1 MVDFNRASDMPA
13 AINTLERYVA
23 HGVLTLNNLF
33 SSLTYQELPGALL
46 ERVCDVN
53 IVTAADGTRRLIAR
67 VAIPLDP
74 SYVVS
79 TGPKLWT
86 FAQEFSEATIPAAYK
101 VD

>member
-1 MVDFNRASDMPA
+1 MVDFNRATDMPA

-33 SSLTYQELPGALL
+33 SALTYQELPGALL

-53 IVTAADGTRRLIAR
+53 IVTAADGTTRLIAR
-67 VAIPLDP
+67 ISLPLDP
-74 SYVVS
+74 AYITS
-79 TGPKLWT
+79 TTQKLWT
-86 FAQEFSEATIPAAYK
+86 FAQEFKEATIPAAYK

>member
-1 MVDFNRASDMPA
+1 MVDFNRSTDMPA

-23 HGVLTLNNLF
+23 HGVLTLNALF
-33 SSLTYQELPGALL
+33 SALTYQELPGALL

-74 SYVVS
+74 GYV
-79 TGPKLWT
+79 TATNAKLWT